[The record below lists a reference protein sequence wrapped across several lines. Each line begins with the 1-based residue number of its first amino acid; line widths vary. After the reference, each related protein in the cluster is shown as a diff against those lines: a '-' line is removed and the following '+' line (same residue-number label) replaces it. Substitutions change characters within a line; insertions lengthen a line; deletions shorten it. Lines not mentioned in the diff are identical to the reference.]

1 MAVTLWESLLSTQ
14 PNKAAGISVK
24 YKNEYSRANPNPRL
38 LHRLGENL
46 RHILNDDEFL
56 ESAQSIDQISVDGFS
71 SDHIELMRL
80 YFRSALAKAQ
90 EVEASVVDDTSP
102 EPAGNQFY
110 NIAEKLDKIE
120 TKDGNRVLSE
130 DISVLLRDIGREI
143 NESRESEALT
153 SNEERKKIISSR
165 RKSAI
170 KNGSI
175 FIGRL
180 VFFTSLF
187 VVIGPGAT
195 TVAATNLASIITI
208 LDTAEPGSPRRIYEK
223 LREYLPI
230 LPALPMRDK

>member
-1 MAVTLWESLLSTQ
+1 MKLSNNNLT
-14 PNKAAGISVK
+14 NKAAGISVK
-24 YKNEYSRANPNPRL
+24 YKNECSRANPNPRL